1 LSTPEARPV
10 LVNCAV
16 RKGEQLIPPRAF
28 ETLIRVTFPSSTRV
42 KIDVQVVLVIFAF
55 GCVIALKLSN

>member
-1 LSTPEARPV
+1 
-10 LVNCAV
+10 LVNGAV
-16 RKGEQLIPPRAF
+16 RKGEQLIPPPAF
-28 ETLIRVTFPSSTRV
+28 DTLIRVTFPSSNRV

>member
-10 LVNCAV
+10 LVNGAV
-16 RKGEQLIPPRAF
+16 RKGEQLIPPPAF
-28 ETLIRVTFPSSTRV
+28 DALIRVTFPSPNRV

>member
-1 LSTPEARPV
+1 LSTPEAQPV
-10 LVNCAV
+10 LVNGAV

-28 ETLIRVTFPSSTRV
+28 ETLIRVTFPSSNRL